1 MLFDLKISFVSIDP
15 VLLWVVI
22 SIIKVWLFRIL
33 ESLSDIDFAIG
44 VLVTHMKKAFKFLF
58 ENSRNIY
65 AIKSH
70 KIKDFS
76 EIIISQT
83 SSLIYDFLKMKKFFF
98 VVDFDYK
105 SDLLNKRILNKTIS
119 LNRKKT
125 HEKVITF
132 KI

>member
-1 MLFDLKISFVSIDP
+1 MNSLHLHIIYLNYFIEKIHGGTP
-15 VLLWVVI
+15 GW
-22 SIIKVWLFRIL
+22 
-33 ESLSDIDFAIG
+33 
-44 VLVTHMKKAFKFLF
+44 LF

-70 KIKDFS
+70 KIKYFS

-105 SDLLNKRILNKTIS
+105 TDLLNKKILNKTIS

>member
-1 MLFDLKISFVSIDP
+1 M
-15 VLLWVVI
+15 
-22 SIIKVWLFRIL
+22 
-33 ESLSDIDFAIG
+33 
-44 VLVTHMKKAFKFLF
+44 
-58 ENSRNIY
+58 
-65 AIKSH
+65 
-70 KIKDFS
+70 
-76 EIIISQT
+76 QQ
-83 SSLIYDFLKMKKFFF
+83 FFI